1 MPRVRGRIGQSIK
14 DQATNLLESGQRFA
28 RFNQLR
34 QRHFWSTGVFVP
46 DANGYIAAQ
55 ILPLFVTPPGQ
66 VGQGWAVAISEL
78 ETNWKAANRIPD
90 NQNFELTE
98 LGCQIW
104 TQNTASGGDE
114 SVLNP
119 RDQVQVLTNTVL
131 QIKYLTNAVPLGL
144 CADFA
149 EPAGSHL
156 GTYTPQT
163 VTDPVAAGI
172 TSTNGFSAPG
182 LRRRFKVP
190 ILLQHGETFSFEL
203 NVPRAYFLT
212 AGDDTARVVMR
223 LDFWATESFVEK
235 S

>member
-1 MPRVRGRIGQSIK
+1 MPRIRGPIGQSIQQ
-14 DQATNLLESGQRFA
+14 QATNLLESGQRFS
-28 RFNQLR
+28 RFNQIR
-34 QRHFWSTGVFVP
+34 QRHFWSSGVFTP

-66 VGQGWAVAISEL
+66 VGQGWPVALSEL

-98 LGCQIW
+98 LGLSIL

-114 SVLNP
+114 SVLPP
-119 RDQVQVLTNTVL
+119 RDQVSVLTNTVV
-131 QIKYLTNAVPLGL
+131 QIRYLTNAVPLGL
-144 CADFA
+144 CSDFA
-149 EPAGSHL
+149 EPAGSHI

-163 VTDPVAAGI
+163 IAGPVAEGI
-172 TSTNGFSAPG
+172 FSTNGFSAPG

-203 NVPRAYFLT
+203 NVPRAYLLT
-212 AGDDTARVVMR
+212 VGDDTDRVVVR